1 MWLPPRDSL
10 LQCTSWTLLSFEKSG
25 GRARAVSESSARP
38 NVSLASAYIWT
49 WYDNRVSCS
58 LYLVLSITQMLTV
71 VPWEAFCF
79 RQTISRLLLTLFYL
93 ANKHLPK
100 ILHSHGGQQCRRSR
114 YRIWLYRVCCP
125 LSLIPQVLSMKVIS
139 RLGNL
144 HVVAAFLDWTEI
156 FGLINAI
163 HPM

>member
-49 WYDNRVSCS
+49 WYDDRVSCF
-58 LYLVLSITQMLTV
+58 LYFVLSIAQMLTV

-79 RQTISRLLLTLFYL
+79 RQTIFRLLLTLFYL
-93 ANKHLPK
+93 TNKHLSK

-114 YRIWLYRVCCP
+114 YRIWLYRICYP
-125 LSLIPQVLSMKVIS
+125 LPLIPHMKMIS

-144 HVVAAFLDWTEI
+144 HAVAVFLDWTEI

-163 HPM
+163 YIV